1 MPLREELEGG
11 CSAASHRRAP
21 LHGSFRGGAGRTLSL
36 YSRARVKP
44 LDPGAFGALS
54 RMPVMQGRLAAA
66 TAATVAASWA
76 IAKILNWRRER
87 KERLGGLS
95 RRSAGL
101 VGGSPPCYIAEHI
114 QRLIKGDAYH
124 PKRSPDGYICL
135 AVSENRYATM
145 AVPLA
150 RLSLTSPP
158 LGLSTSQP
166 WAICGRLSF
175 PLLQRPL
182 RESRPADITTTGY
195 DDPRGGHEFRGRVAT
210 LLTSHFRRPIDAA
223 HLYCCAGATGVLSV
237 LFFVLCDWGDGV
249 LIPAPYFTGRA
260 AASRAAPVAPRARA
274 PRAHCLLPRR
284 RLRWRPLGP
293 PHRRGPSAVPHGSVF
308 GRSLRTRRRLGHRCV
323 RPRPALRRPAPPA
336 ARAPRSRAGP
346 ASDPRRAAACCRR
359 RRSTRPWPQRASAAP
374 CRARCCSR
382 TPTTRRGA
390 AMARTRSAAP

>member
-1 MPLREELEGG
+1 
-11 CSAASHRRAP
+11 
-21 LHGSFRGGAGRTLSL
+21 
-36 YSRARVKP
+36 
-44 LDPGAFGALS
+44 
-54 RMPVMQGRLAAA
+54 MPVMQGRLAAA
-66 TAATVAASWA
+66 AVATAAASWA

-95 RRSAGL
+95 RRSTGL

-114 QRLIKGDAYH
+114 QRLITGDVYH

-135 AVSENRYATM
+135 AVSENRYAKM

-237 LFFVLCDWGDGV
+237 LFFVLCDRGDGV

-274 PRAHCLLPRR
+274 PRAHCLLARR
-284 RLRWRPLGP
+284 RRAGFDGDLSDPRIGAVPVPFPTEASLGAVSAPAGIWDIDACAPAPRCAGLRPLPRAPRAPEPGP
-293 PHRRGPSAVPHGSVF
+293 PQIHGAPQRAVGGVAR
-308 GRSLRTRRRLGHRCV
+308 RSLRCSAQARRPAARAAAHEPPQPDGSLLHPRRPPCRRRLGRAQ
-323 RPRPALRRPAPPA
+323 RPPGTPP
-336 ARAPRSRAGP
+336 RRAGP
-346 ASDPRRAAACCRR
+346 SGSCLHGR
-359 RRSTRPWPQRASAAP
+359 
-374 CRARCCSR
+374 
-382 TPTTRRGA
+382 
-390 AMARTRSAAP
+390 